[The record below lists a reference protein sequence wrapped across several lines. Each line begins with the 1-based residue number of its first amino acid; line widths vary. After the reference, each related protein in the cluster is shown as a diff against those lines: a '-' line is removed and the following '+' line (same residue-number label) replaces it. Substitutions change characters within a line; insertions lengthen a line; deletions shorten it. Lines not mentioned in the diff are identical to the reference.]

1 MDSWVAIDFETAN
14 GSRASACSVAAVR
27 VSGGEER
34 GSFATLIRPPDG
46 HDRFEARNTA
56 IHGIRRTDVTR
67 APRWPV
73 VWSQLREFIGESPV
87 VAHNAAFDTS
97 VIRGANS
104 AVGIAPPRL
113 RYACTLVIA
122 RQTWTLDSYT
132 LPRVARAAGIA
143 FGDHHR
149 AEADARA
156 AAQVLVAEHREHGA
170 ASLDALLTAAG
181 VSWGR
186 LHDDGFDGCRRAP
199 RAPGAGVTTSVSRTR
214 QGR

>member
-14 GSRASACSVAAVR
+14 GSRASACSVAVVR
-27 VSGGEER
+27 VRGGAVEDA
-34 GSFATLIRPPDG
+34 FATLIRPPEG
-46 HDRFEARNTA
+46 HDRFEPRNTA
-56 IHGIRRTDVTR
+56 IHGIRRSDVIG
-67 APRWPV
+67 APTWRQ
-73 VWSQLREFIGESPV
+73 VWSQLRDFAGDAPL

-97 VIRGANS
+97 VIRGANR
-104 AVGIAPPRL
+104 ACGIPAPTL

-122 RQTWTLDSYT
+122 RQTWQLDSYT

-156 AAQVLVAEHREHGA
+156 AAQVLMAEQREHGA
-170 ASLDALLTAAG
+170 DSLDGLLKSAR

-186 LHDDGFDGCRRAP
+186 LHDRGFDGCRKC
-199 RAPGAGVTTSVSRTR
+199 
-214 QGR
+214 

>member
-14 GSRASACSVAAVR
+14 GSRASACSVAVVR
-27 VSGGEER
+27 FSGDEEKE
-34 GSFATLIRPPDG
+34 SYATLIRPPDG

-56 IHGIRRTDVTR
+56 IHGIRRTDVVG

-73 VWSQLREFIGESPV
+73 VWSQLRDFIGDSPV

-104 AVGIAPPRL
+104 AVGIRPPSL

-122 RQTWTLDSYT
+122 RQTWQLDSYT
-132 LPRVARAAGIA
+132 LPRVARAAGIV

-156 AAQVLVAEHREHGA
+156 AANVLLAERREHGVD
-170 ASLDALLTAAG
+170 SLDELLTSAR
-181 VSWGR
+181 VRWGR
-186 LHDDGFDGCRRAP
+186 LHSEGYEGCRKC
-199 RAPGAGVTTSVSRTR
+199 
-214 QGR
+214 

>member
-1 MDSWVAIDFETAN
+1 MTLCYRRARSEEGIGPLDSWVAIDFETAN

-27 VSGGEER
+27 VSGGVER
-34 GSFATLIRPPDG
+34 ESYATLIRPPEG
-46 HDRFEARNTA
+46 HDRFDSRNTA
-56 IHGIRRTDVTR
+56 IHGIRRGDVAG

-73 VWSQLREFIGESPV
+73 VWSQLRDFIGDAPV

-104 AVGIAPPRL
+104 AVGLAPPSL

-122 RQTWTLDSYT
+122 RQTWRLDSYT

-156 AAQVLVAEHREHGA
+156 AAHVLLAERRAHGVE
-170 ASLDALLTAAG
+170 SLDDLLTSAR
-181 VSWGR
+181 VRWGR
-186 LHDDGFDGCRRAP
+186 VHSEGYEGCRKC
-199 RAPGAGVTTSVSRTR
+199 
-214 QGR
+214 

>member
-14 GSRASACSVAAVR
+14 GSRASACSVAVVR
-27 VSGGEER
+27 VKDGEVSD
-34 GSFATLIRPPDG
+34 SFATLIRPPDG
-46 HDRFEARNTA
+46 HDRFDSRNTA
-56 IHGIRRTDVTR
+56 IHGIRRGDVVG
-67 APRWPV
+67 APTWAQT
-73 VWSQLREFIGESPV
+73 WSQLREFIGDSPV

-97 VIRGANS
+97 VIRGAN
-104 AVGIAPPRL
+104 AAAGLAAATL

-122 RQTWTLDSYT
+122 RRTWQLDSYT

-156 AAQVLVAEHREHGA
+156 AANVLLAEQREHEA
-170 ASLDALLTAAG
+170 DTLDDLLDSAR

-186 LHDDGFDGCRRAP
+186 LHGGGYDGCRKY
-199 RAPGAGVTTSVSRTR
+199 
-214 QGR
+214 

>member
-1 MDSWVAIDFETAN
+1 MAIDFETAN
-14 GSRASACSVAAVR
+14 GSRASACSVAVVR
-27 VSGGEER
+27 FSGDEEKE
-34 GSFATLIRPPDG
+34 SYATLIRPPDG

-56 IHGIRRTDVTR
+56 IHGIRRTDVVG
-67 APRWPV
+67 APRWPA
-73 VWSQLREFIGESPV
+73 VWSQLRDFIGDSPV

-104 AVGIAPPRL
+104 AAGIRPPTL

-122 RQTWTLDSYT
+122 RQTWQLDSYT
-132 LPRVARAAGIA
+132 LPRVARAAGIV

-156 AAQVLVAEHREHGA
+156 AAKVLVAERREHGVESIDGLL
-170 ASLDALLTAAG
+170 ASAR

-186 LHDDGFDGCRRAP
+186 LHSEGYEGCRKR
-199 RAPGAGVTTSVSRTR
+199 
-214 QGR
+214 